1 MSSFSYSRG
10 SGGIL
15 SLKTF
20 GLPHNGDERKSHAI
34 SPKDLAIIDKFDNVI
49 DEVVKEL
56 FDEVLDKI
64 VGFFNNEA
72 GTSRNVNKAHVKVTS
87 RKLMMTIVRCNISDV
102 GRITE
107 GVMNRLEGE
116 VSSTVVLKPGDTNV
130 FSVVDK
136 LRSNSKKEKQ
146 LLIVEQAESL
156 SPNILN
162 GLFYALSSLTGN
174 IKILLCLRM
183 STKRATFFSALSRR
197 VLSSLD
203 VKCFSLSTS
212 EKVFDRLVSAVLL
225 NPTFTHLKIE
235 PSFARFLRSSFFR
248 DDFSITFV
256 KKSLRFAL
264 MQQLWRMQKL
274 DTSNESSKK
283 FTSGMDDYMNVLTFL
298 HDCLFG
304 SEERTQQF
312 PSSSLLK
319 LHEDVQLEGFLEKT
333 DASSEYKE
341 WLQSLRH
348 LSDEELSELLRR
360 KEIAKYDIK
369 IESVNT
375 SEEASG
381 KSRQSSEKALE
392 KTSVLRLKEMMRE
405 RISAAHRNPQ
415 ALARQKAVK
424 NMENLLR
431 SVLRPISSL
440 PISSNFLIGMNTTH
454 SLAPDVVQH
463 IEESIVSQKG
473 QLLNIAVHALLKQG
487 RWKTVALS
495 EWGKTFAADC
505 IAEHADVD
513 ETQIE
518 PMFFA
523 CVGQLEV
530 MGIVRGSSDHETPSV
545 TIAHHVLTSVV

>member
-1 MSSFSYSRG
+1 MVLDIGESQIF
-10 SGGIL
+10 
-15 SLKTF
+15 F
-20 GLPHNGDERKSHAI
+20 WPPGLDQGDNGQTKSHAI

-49 DEVVKEL
+49 DEVVREL

-64 VGFFNNEA
+64 VGYFNNEE
-72 GTSRNVNKAHVKVTS
+72 GTIHHKNKAQVKVTS
-87 RKLMMTIVRCNISDV
+87 RKMIMAIIRCNISDV
-102 GRITE
+102 GRITD
-107 GVMNRLEGE
+107 GVMNRLQGE

-130 FSVVDK
+130 FNVVDK
-136 LRSNSKKEKQ
+136 LRSNGEKEKQ

-174 IKILLCLRM
+174 IRILLCLRM

-203 VKCFSLSTS
+203 LKCFSLSSS

-283 FTSGMDDYMNVLTFL
+283 FTSSMDDYMNVLTFL

-304 SEERTQQF
+304 SEKIAFTKSNPNEVCRSGEYFQPPQQ
-312 PSSSLLK
+312 
-319 LHEDVQLEGFLEKT
+319 
-333 DASSEYKE
+333 
-341 WLQSLRH
+341 
-348 LSDEELSELLRR
+348 
-360 KEIAKYDIK
+360 I
-369 IESVNT
+369 
-375 SEEASG
+375 
-381 KSRQSSEKALE
+381 
-392 KTSVLRLKEMMRE
+392 
-405 RISAAHRNPQ
+405 
-415 ALARQKAVK
+415 
-424 NMENLLR
+424 LLR

-440 PISSNFLIGMNTTH
+440 PNSSNFLIGMNTIN

-513 ETQIE
+513 EIQIE

>member
-34 SPKDLAIIDKFDNVI
+34 SPKDLAVIDKFDNVI
-49 DEVVKEL
+49 DEVVREL

-64 VGFFNNEA
+64 VGFFNNEV
-72 GTSRNVNKAHVKVTS
+72 GTSRNMNRTHAKVAS
-87 RKLMMTIVRCNISDV
+87 RKLMMAIVRCNISDV
-102 GRITE
+102 GRITN
-107 GVMNRLEGE
+107 GVMNRLQGE
-116 VSSTVVLKPGDTNV
+116 VNSTVVLKPGDTNV

-136 LRSNSKKEKQ
+136 LRSNSEKEKQ

-174 IKILLCLRM
+174 IRILLCLRM

-197 VLSSLD
+197 ILSSLD
-203 VKCFSLSTS
+203 VKCFSLYSS

-225 NPTFTHLKIE
+225 NPTFIHLKIE

-304 SEERTQQF
+304 SEEKPQQF

-319 LHEDVQLEGFLEKT
+319 LHEDVQLEGFL
-333 DASSEYKE
+333 DASTEYKE

-369 IESVNT
+369 IESVST
-375 SEEASG
+375 SDEASG
-381 KSRQSSEKALE
+381 KSRQSSEKVLE

-440 PISSNFLIGMNTTH
+440 PNSSNFLIGMNTTH
-454 SLAPDVVQH
+454 SLAPDVIQH

-505 IAEHADVD
+505 IAENADVD
-513 ETQIE
+513 EAQIE